1 MPRRSTSLILLV
13 LGTQT
18 ASADLRSFT
27 QTYEYSTTPE
37 GKTDLEL
44 WHTQGRRTWDK
55 DTPQTFEQI
64 VELEHG
70 ITDKWDLAFYSV
82 FAQSTGDA
90 MSAGEPFHFAQ
101 TKLETRYRLAER
113 GEWPVDTLLYL
124 EVGKDFGQSVYEIE
138 GKVIGARDFDRLT
151 VAGNAIGEVA
161 VGNNVAESELELGF
175 AAGATYQVTSKIKL
189 GAETWG
195 TYEEKELEWSAGP
208 ALSAQPAGALWLAL
222 TAGFGISDSAD
233 AFSARAIIGI
243 AL

>member
-1 MPRRSTSLILLV
+1 MTPRWTSLLLTV
-13 LGTQT
+13 LATST
-18 ASADLRSFT
+18 ASADVRSFT

-44 WHTQGRRTWDK
+44 WHTQGRRTWDT

-64 VELEHG
+64 VELEYG

-90 MSAGEPFHFAQ
+90 MTPGEGFHFAQ

-124 EVGKDFGQSVYEIE
+124 ELAKDFGQSVYEIE
-138 GKVIGARDFDRLT
+138 GKLIGARDFDRLT
-151 VAGNAIGEVA
+151 VAGNLIGEIET
-161 VGNNVAESELELGF
+161 GKDVAETELVLGF
-175 AAGATYQVTSKIKL
+175 AAGASYQIVPKLRL

-195 TYEEKELEWSAGP
+195 ELEEEELIWSVGP
-208 ALSAQPAGALWLAL
+208 ALSAQPGGNLWLAL
-222 TAGFGISDSAD
+222 TAGFGLSDEAD
-233 AFSARAIIGI
+233 AFSARAILGI

>member
-1 MPRRSTSLILLV
+1 MPRRSTSLLLLV
-13 LGTQT
+13 LATQT
-18 ASADLRSFT
+18 ASADVRSFT

-44 WHTQGRRTWDK
+44 WHTQGRRTWDT
-55 DTPQTFEQI
+55 DTAQTFEQI
-64 VELEHG
+64 AEIEYG

-90 MSAGEPFHFAQ
+90 MIPGESFHFAQ

-124 EVGKDFGQSVYEIE
+124 ELGKDFGQSIYEIE

-151 VAGNAIGEVA
+151 VAGNLIGEIEA
-161 VGNNVAESELELGF
+161 GKDVAETELSVGF
-175 AAGATYQVTSKIKL
+175 AAGAAYQIASKL
-189 GAETWG
+189 RFGAETWG
-195 TYEEKELEWSAGP
+195 AFEEEEMQWSVGP
-208 ALSAQPAGALWLAL
+208 ALSAQPGGNLWIAL
-222 TAGFGISDSAD
+222 TAGFGLTDEAD
-233 AFSARAIIGI
+233 AFSARAILGI

>member
-1 MPRRSTSLILLV
+1 MLV
-13 LGTQT
+13 LATQT

-37 GKTDLEL
+37 GKTDVEL

-82 FAQSTGDA
+82 FAQTTGDA

-151 VAGNAIGEVA
+151 VAGNLIGEVA

-175 AAGATYQVTSKIKL
+175 AAGATYQVASKLKL

-195 TYEEKELEWSAGP
+195 TFEESELEWSAGP
-208 ALSAQPAGALWLAL
+208 ALSAQPAGSLWLAL